1 MLLRHGHWPS
11 GWEDGA
17 GGSPESEDLPRALHP
32 EPLAEG
38 GPVLWPVLAIT
49 AAVALSANSAARR
62 ATEPSGAD
70 LIGPSIAFITSHQ
83 NADGGFG
90 ERRSGSDPSVT
101 AWAVLA
107 IKAAGQDP
115 ARTERNGNSPADYLA
130 EKPYPL
136 ATDLALRILALDAL
150 GKDVERL
157 ADELERLREP
167 KGRIGPFVN
176 STIWGVIALRA
187 ADRPVHRST
196 IRYVILQQ
204 QRSGGWSWHPR
215 AGADTDDTAAAIE
228 ALRAAGMAAR
238 SRAIQRGLAYI
249 NRFRRRDGG
258 FAMGAGASNTQTTA
272 WVIQAQIAS
281 GRNPGRKPFAYLA
294 RMHRRDGGFRYSAG
308 YASNPLVMTARV
320 VPALARRPFPLR

>member
-11 GWEDGA
+11 GWEGGG
-17 GGSPESEDLPRALHP
+17 GGSPESEDLPPASHP

-38 GPVLWPVLAIT
+38 GPVLWPVLAVT
-49 AAVALSANSAARR
+49 AALVLGANSATRPT
-62 ATEPSGAD
+62 TERVGTDMIGAAV
-70 LIGPSIAFITSHQ
+70 AFITSYQ

-90 ERRSGSDPSVT
+90 ERGSGSDPSVT

-107 IKAAGQDP
+107 IKAAGHDP

-130 EKPYPL
+130 GKPSPL

-150 GKDVERL
+150 GEDVERL

-167 KGRIGPFVN
+167 NGRIGPFVN
-176 STIWGVIALRA
+176 STTWGVIALRA
-187 ADRPVHRST
+187 ADRPVHRSSV
-196 IRYVILQQ
+196 RYLILQQ

-228 ALRAAGMAAR
+228 ALRAAGIGAR

-272 WVIQAQIAS
+272 WVIQALVAS

-294 RMHRRDGGFRYSAG
+294 RMRRRDGGFRYSAD
-308 YASNPLVMTARV
+308 YAHNPLIMTARV
-320 VPALARRPFPLR
+320 VPALARRPFPLP